1 MNSIAQLAATMQKVL
16 GERANEVARVTGFME
31 RERVLTG
38 SSFVVGLVST
48 WMADPASSLAGL
60 SQGIG
65 NAGTPISRQ
74 GLNARFDGKAVRFLA
89 AMVQECMQAM
99 VQTCP
104 AARGILA
111 RFSAVDVVDS
121 TIITLPNALR
131 EQWAGSGGYGDKAS
145 TAAMK
150 VSVRWDV
157 SGGMLTQLDI
167 TNGITH
173 DRHTAAAQAPV
184 ATDSLQIRDLGYFKL
199 DDLAAIDQQGANW
212 LTRYKPGTTVLS
224 AEGQVLAL
232 PDYLPQQ
239 PGHILDEWVLVGK
252 DKQLPA
258 RLIAER
264 VPPTVV
270 AQRHARI
277 RETAR
282 QNQTTPSQ
290 RSLTLAHWTLYL
302 TNVPAHRLTP
312 DEVLVLGRYRWQ
324 IELLFKLW
332 KSELLL
338 DEWCTDNP
346 TRILCEIFAKLIA
359 AMVTHWLLLVSC
371 WDNPRRSLHQA
382 MPTLRGLAW
391 QWANSL
397 FDRRLLTHALHALKR
412 ALTCCRMEP
421 SQQHPRAF
429 QLLEP
434 FYA

>member
-1 MNSIAQLAATMQKVL
+1 MNGIPQLAATMQKVL
-16 GERANEVARVTGFME
+16 GERANEVAWQTGFME

-38 SSFVVGLVST
+38 SSFVVGLVSAWT
-48 WMADPASSLAGL
+48 ANPASSLAGL
-60 SQGIG
+60 SQGVG

-74 GLNARFDGKAVRFLA
+74 GLNARFDGRAVRFLQ
-89 AMVQECMQAM
+89 AMVEECMQAM
-99 VQTCP
+99 IETCP
-104 AARGILA
+104 VARGVLA
-111 RFSAVDVVDS
+111 RFSAVEVVDS

-131 EQWAGSGGYGDKAS
+131 EQWAGSGGYGDNAS
-145 TAAMK
+145 PSAMK

-157 SGGMLTQLDI
+157 RGGPLTQLDI

-173 DRHTAAAQAPV
+173 DRRTTAAQAPV

-199 DDLAAIDQQGANW
+199 DDFAAIDQQGASW
-212 LTRYKPGTTVLS
+212 LTRYKAGTMLLS
-224 AEGQVLAL
+224 EDGQVLDL
-232 PDYLPQQ
+232 PACLPQR
-239 PGHILDEWVLVGK
+239 PGRILDQSVLVGK

-258 RLIAER
+258 RLIAQR
-264 VPPTVV
+264 VPAAVV
-270 AQRHARI
+270 AQRRARI

-282 QNQTTPSQ
+282 QNQTTPSPH
-290 RSLTLAHWTLYL
+290 TLAMAHWTLYL

-312 DEVLVLGRYRWQ
+312 DEIFVLGRYRWQ

-338 DEWCTDNP
+338 DEWRTANP
-346 TRILCEIFAKLIA
+346 TRILCEIFAKLMA
-359 AMVTHWLLLVSC
+359 AIVTHWLLLVSC
-371 WDNPRRSLHQA
+371 WDNPRRSLRQA
-382 MPTLRGLAW
+382 IPTIRGLAW

-397 FDRRLLTHALHALKR
+397 FDRGLLTHALHSLKR
-412 ALTCCRMEP
+412 ALGCCRMEP